1 MPLGLTSKTVAD
13 DGGRA
18 VALAPATVAATVPA
32 IYATPADA
40 APERAR
46 LPIMVAML
54 RERTFFF
61 MKTQVGKRNY
71 QDCLRP
77 RMVAQQGSV
86 DASEISCVNPMCRL
100 KATCLPSVCIRFDSD
115 PPLPPGQMAGKIGPK
130 MSRALIVSGT
140 ATTARLPKATF
151 HPQPSLSYPCM
162 AW

>member
-1 MPLGLTSKTVAD
+1 MPLGLTCNLVAD
-13 DGGRA
+13 VAGRVTA
-18 VALAPATVAATVPA
+18 VEAAAAVP
-32 IYATPADA
+32 YATPADA

-61 MKTQVGKRNY
+61 MKTPVGKRNY

-115 PPLPPGQMAGKIGPK
+115 PPLPPGRWQ
-130 MSRALIVSGT
+130 
-140 ATTARLPKATF
+140 ARLV
-151 HPQPSLSYPCM
+151 QRCLERS
-162 AW
+162 